1 MRAKCTQKVIFRI
14 AKWIKVNK
22 VSSDCIPVLIIL
34 ILSFIY
40 FYGNHNISSAIAGN
54 QTNQSGVQVN
64 STETTGCV
72 LTKYEKSQTNNSIRE
87 LCSLYGDEYV
97 FR

>member
-1 MRAKCTQKVIFRI
+1 M
-14 AKWIKVNK
+14 NK
-22 VSSDCIPVLIIL
+22 IRQVYSNGTPVLIIL

-40 FYGNHNISSAIAGN
+40 FYGNHHISSAVAGN

-72 LTKYEKSQTNNSIRE
+72 LTKYEKSQTNNTYTTLGNFSCTEVGLPIQK
-87 LCSLYGDEYV
+87 
-97 FR
+97 